1 MGTFVTAK
9 LKGKVL
15 EDVFELPRSSL
26 LQGSKVATVDS
37 QTRMNIRAVD
47 VIFSDDSFYYVKGLK
62 DGVQVITSALG
73 TPIEGLKLQ
82 LRNSPNSRNEAK

>member
-1 MGTFVTAK
+1 
-9 LKGKVL
+9 
-15 EDVFELPRSSL
+15 
-26 LQGSKVATVDS
+26 
-37 QTRMNIRAVD
+37 
-47 VIFSDDSFYYVKGLK
+47 VKGLS